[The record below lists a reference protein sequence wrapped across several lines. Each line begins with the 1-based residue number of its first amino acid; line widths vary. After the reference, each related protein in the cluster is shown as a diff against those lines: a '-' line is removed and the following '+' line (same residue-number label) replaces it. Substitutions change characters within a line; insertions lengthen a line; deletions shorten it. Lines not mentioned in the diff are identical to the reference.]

1 MRYLRKFN
9 EELSS
14 EEDIKRNLEDI
25 LIDFSDRHIPVIV
38 RHTISDGFSRGC
50 YHAYYY
56 SIALGDEH
64 ADIDMISIVP
74 SDNKDEFLRIFDY
87 MESEGYEFS
96 SMSYDFGGSIII
108 LNSVHIGLGMD
119 AISNQ
124 LFNGI
129 DETCYLKLFFR
140 KR

>member
-1 MRYLRKFN
+1 MKHLKKFN

-38 RHTISDGFSRGC
+38 RNTISDGFVKKNIC
-50 YHAYYY
+50 

-64 ADIDMISIVP
+64 SDITEISIIP
-74 SDNKDEFLRIFDY
+74 KDNEDDFLRVFDY
-87 MESEGYEFS
+87 MESEGYQFS
-96 SMSYDFGGSIII
+96 SMSYEFSGSAIVLRAVDIEKTFGS
-108 LNSVHIGLGMD
+108 GMD

>member
-1 MRYLRKFN
+1 MKHLRKFN
-9 EELSS
+9 ESS
-14 EEDIKRNLEDI
+14 EEDIKSNIEDI
-25 LIDFSDRHIPVIV
+25 LSDFSDRYIPVLV
-38 RHTISDGFSRGC
+38 RNTISDGFVRKNVC
-50 YHAYYY
+50 
-56 SIALGDEH
+56 SIALGDEY
-64 ADIDMISIVP
+64 ADTDMISIVP

-108 LNSVHIGLGMD
+108 LKSVHIGLGMD

-129 DETCYLKLFFR
+129 DETCYLKLFFTKR
-140 KR
+140 K

>member
-1 MRYLRKFN
+1 MKHLRKFN
-9 EELSS
+9 ESS
-14 EEDIKRNLEDI
+14 EEDIKSNIEDI
-25 LIDFSDRHIPVIV
+25 LSDLSDRYIPVLV
-38 RHTISDGFSRGC
+38 RNTISDGFVRKTVC
-50 YHAYYY
+50 
-56 SIALGDEH
+56 SIALGDEY
-64 ADIDMISIVP
+64 ADTDMISIVP

-108 LNSVHIGLGMD
+108 LKSVHIGLGMD

-129 DETCYLKLFFR
+129 DETCYLKLFFTKR
-140 KR
+140 K